1 MLNKKRTTIGAIL
14 SELILK
20 SSSVDKPINETDR
33 LMADNPTDNQDT
45 GFLVILNIHY
55 TVRIAKSETATYK
68 FQAIVEDDSNKEA
81 E

>member
-1 MLNKKRTTIGAIL
+1 
-14 SELILK
+14 
-20 SSSVDKPINETDR
+20 
-33 LMADNPTDNQDT
+33 MADNPTDNQDT